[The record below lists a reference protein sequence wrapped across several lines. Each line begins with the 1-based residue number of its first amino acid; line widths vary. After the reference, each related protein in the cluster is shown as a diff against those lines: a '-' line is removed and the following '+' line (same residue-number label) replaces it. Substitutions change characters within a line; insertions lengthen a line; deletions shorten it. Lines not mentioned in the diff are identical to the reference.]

1 MIKTTVLYP
10 NEEGKYFD
18 IKYYTEK
25 HVPLVKKILGN
36 ACKKAEVEKGIS
48 GGAPGSAPANTIIG
62 YLYFDTLED
71 FQNSFGPNAEEII
84 SDVKNFTDIDP
95 VLQISEIIL

>member
-1 MIKTTVLYP
+1 M
-10 NEEGKYFD
+10 
-18 IKYYTEK
+18 
-25 HVPLVKKILGN
+25 PLVKKLLGN

-48 GGAPGSAPANTIIG
+48 GDAPGSAPANTIIG

-71 FQNSFGPNAEEII
+71 FQNSFGLNAEEIV